1 MLLKNPAC
9 AGFFITFVAL
19 WVKVVHFSRVLSK
32 RYCSE

>member
-1 MLLKNPAC
+1 MLLKTRLR
-9 AGFFITFVAL
+9 GVFITFVAL